1 MKNIQNTQREIA
13 NDLQLDNKRFRKGFN
28 LGSIFIFIAY
38 KYGLQTQIPQELF
51 DKFKKYVSDELFE
64 TIRFSG
70 TMSNYMTLNQRGY
83 GEHKDLWSIWQVLTG
98 KLTFAEKLKYIR
110 FFPTKNVTGLVDML
124 SKFVDKS
131 FLYNFVDSVKQ
142 LGVKEIEFTFN
153 SMGAYLGF
161 NSLQDSLDALKFIK
175 DNTNLTRLELVN
187 ESYFDKRLIGYDS
200 REYQTYQKVKEFTD
214 YLYSIMPKIV
224 DIIGKETPIGLNV
237 AHHVGTRFVGHNR
250 AFTEL
255 ADKLIAEGYKVYL
268 VPHIYFSSYDL
279 GIIEKEIK
287 SYCFPFLGKYELRFT
302 EFNVDPKV
310 PLPNNRKITQDESN
324 IFLDKVLDIFKK
336 VGVSG
341 AFIHS
346 LWELDDTTFSSIKKV
361 N

>member
-1 MKNIQNTQREIA
+1 MNTRKVAISQNQQER
-13 NDLQLDNKRFRKGFN
+13 RFDKGFN

-38 KYGLQTQIPQELF
+38 QYGKQSQIPTDLF
-51 DKFKKYVSDELFE
+51 NKIKKYIDPELLI
-64 TIRFSG
+64 TTRFSG
-70 TMSNYMTLNQRGY
+70 TMSNYMTLKQRGY

-98 KLTFAEKLKYIR
+98 KLTFAERLKYIR

-142 LGVKEIEFTFN
+142 LGIKEVEFTFN
-153 SMGAYLGF
+153 SMGAFLGF
-161 NSLQDSLDALKFIK
+161 NSLQDSLDALKFVK

-200 REYQTYQKVKEFTD
+200 REYQAYQKTKEFTD
-214 YLYSIMPKIV
+214 YLYKIIPEIIK
-224 DIIGKETPIGLNV
+224 IIGKDTPLGLNI

-255 ADKLIAEGYKVYL
+255 ADKLISEGYRVYL
-268 VPHIYFSSYDL
+268 VPHVYFSSYDL
-279 GIIEKEIK
+279 EVIEQEIRR
-287 SYCFPFLGKYELRFT
+287 YCFPFLGKYELRFT

-310 PLPNNRKITQDESN
+310 PFPNNKKLTQEESN
-324 IFLDKVLDIFKK
+324 AFLDKVLDILKK

-346 LWELDDTTFSSIKKV
+346 LWELDDTQFSYIKSK
-361 N
+361 

>member
-1 MKNIQNTQREIA
+1 
-13 NDLQLDNKRFRKGFN
+13 
-28 LGSIFIFIAY
+28 
-38 KYGLQTQIPQELF
+38 
-51 DKFKKYVSDELFE
+51 
-64 TIRFSG
+64 
-70 TMSNYMTLNQRGY
+70 MTLNQRGY
-83 GEHKDLWSIWQVLTG
+83 GEHKNLWSIWQILSNR
-98 KLTFAEKLKYIR
+98 LTFGEKLKYVS
-110 FFPTKNVTGLVDML
+110 FYFTQNMEGLVNMM

-142 LGVKEIEFTFN
+142 LGIKNVEFTFN
-153 SMGAYLGF
+153 SMGAFLGY
-161 NSLQDSLDALKFIK
+161 NTLEESLQALKFIK
-175 DNTNLTRLELVN
+175 ENTNLTRLELVN
-187 ESYFDKRLIGYDS
+187 ESYFDKAIIGHDT

-255 ADKLIAEGYKVYL
+255 ADKLISEGYNIYL

-279 GIIEKEIK
+279 EVIEQEIR

-302 EFNVDPKV
+302 EFNVDPKA
-310 PLPNNRKITQDESN
+310 PLPNGRKMTQDESN
-324 IFLDKVLDIFKK
+324 AFLNKVLGFFKK
-336 VGVSG
+336 IGVLG